1 MDAKDKKK
9 KTLEVKKLE
18 SEIRDKL
25 QNLRTRLANG
35 NETEIVVWVIPY
47 KLACSQRPLRDHPEF
62 GGSGRPLPLDARPLV
77 IRWVAQ
83 IKKMGICSVICLMHS
98 KELKYYDGL
107 ELNANGLLGF
117 YKNQGFQVCHLPWPD
132 PAHEGGLKRQRI
144 EEIKREALSA
154 FRGFPKPVL
163 LHCSAAI
170 DRTTPVAAFIVQETS
185 E

>member
-18 SEIRDKL
+18 REIRDKL

-83 IKKMGICSVICLMHS
+83 IKKMGNCSVICLMHS
-98 KELKYYDGL
+98 KELKYYDG
-107 ELNANGLLGF
+107 
-117 YKNQGFQVCHLPWPD
+117 
-132 PAHEGGLKRQRI
+132 
-144 EEIKREALSA
+144 
-154 FRGFPKPVL
+154 
-163 LHCSAAI
+163 
-170 DRTTPVAAFIVQETS
+170 
-185 E
+185 